1 MKKGTRIIV
10 NSVIVLVAIL
20 VLAYFG
26 RYRIIDLWQQWV
38 KQASLPEPV
47 TNVNLIVLKNENIN
61 NGNTNKLVN
70 QEFVLPE
77 EINLAVPFTTQA
89 PFGNWDEQH
98 EESCEEA
105 AALIVHYWWQK
116 KTFTKQIANDEL
128 QKIVDFEIKKYGD
141 YKDTD
146 SQETAQ
152 FIKDLWGYKRVD
164 VKYNITIEDIKKEVA
179 QGRPVILPTAGR
191 ELKNPNFKSP
201 GPLYHMVVVR
211 GYTKDKIITNDPG
224 TRNGEE
230 YTYSPDVLYNAI
242 HDWNNGDIYNGK
254 KAMIV
259 VYPNI

>member
-1 MKKGTRIIV
+1 MKKTPGIIL
-10 NSVIVLVAIL
+10 SFVLIFLMFGVF
-20 VLAYFG
+20 VYFD
-26 RYRIIDLWQQWV
+26 RHHIIDVWQRWMIERE
-38 KQASLPEPV
+38 LPEPV
-47 TNVNLIVLKNENIN
+47 SGPENISVNTNNNIN
-61 NGNTNKLVN
+61 NN
-70 QEFVLPE
+70 QVPVVVKIPD

-89 PFGNWDEQH
+89 PLVNWDEQH

-116 KTFTKQIANDEL
+116 KTFTKKIANDEL
-128 QKIVDFEIKKYGD
+128 QKIVDFEIQKYGD

-152 FIKDLWGYKRVD
+152 FIKDLWGYERVD
-164 VKYNITIEDIKKEVA
+164 VKYDITIEDIKKEVA

-191 ELKNPNFKSP
+191 ELDNPNFSQP

-224 TRNGEE
+224 TRKGEE
-230 YTYSPDVLYNAI
+230 YVYNPDVLYNAI

-254 KAMIV
+254 KAMV
-259 VYPNI
+259 VVWPND